1 VATRTSPRIKDDLTL
16 DFQRKDDLM
25 KASLLCSSILI
36 LILASGA
43 AQAADKYEGVAI
55 QGTSKDLPSFFQ
67 INVTT
72 GGTTSVWGN
81 TSTGQF
87 SVQDKAPLPSGSY
100 HLFASFDPAADGTMT
115 WMVNRLDGNSGR
127 IWVLTGGGSTPLA
140 WMEVL
145 PTK

>member
-1 VATRTSPRIKDDLTL
+1 
-16 DFQRKDDLM
+16 M
-25 KASLLCSSILI
+25 KASLPCSSILI

-87 SVQDKAPLPSGSY
+87 SVQDKAPSLPVVITFSLLSI
-100 HLFASFDPAADGTMT
+100 LQ
-115 WMVNRLDGNSGR
+115 
-127 IWVLTGGGSTPLA
+127 
-140 WMEVL
+140 
-145 PTK
+145 PTER